1 VQQARFDGKVVVVT
15 GASSGMGLAA
25 AELLAAEG
33 AKIVAVGRRKDAL
46 EKAAA
51 QLKAAGARPLPRP
64 RPNLQFTQKKSQH
77 TTESR
82 RTDIK
87 ACQTWPVLCICNLR
101 MILELTVCDV
111 S

>member
-1 VQQARFDGKVVVVT
+1 MECWVQQARFEGKVVVVT

-51 QLKAAGARPLPRP
+51 QLKAAGARPLPLP
-64 RPNLQFTQKKSQH
+64 RRN
-77 TTESR
+77 
-82 RTDIK
+82 
-87 ACQTWPVLCICNLR
+87 
-101 MILELTVCDV
+101 
-111 S
+111 